1 VLDGPEQALKVFASN
16 AAARQEGIYTGM
28 KKRQAEACPEVML
41 RKRDR
46 EQEQAAQAML
56 LGCGHEFSSHV
67 ESTAPGTIIA
77 DLTGAERLL
86 GRAAEIAQR
95 LSDSAKACGFQ
106 VNVALANNPDTALH
120 AARGFTGMTVIPSG
134 EEACCLARLPVDV
147 LEPGEEILDTF
158 ESWGIHTFHTLA
170 ELPRIP
176 LIQRLGQQGLY
187 LQKLAKGEVQ
197 RELVP
202 TEPTPLFQESID
214 MEEPVE
220 LLEPLQVVLDQ
231 LLEALMS
238 RFKAQS
244 LAMDCVQLGL
254 DLEIH
259 ADRQLKASCER
270 ELPASTYQRTLKLP
284 VPTQDGKIVSKLLQL
299 DLAEHP
305 PHAAVRKV
313 RMEASPARIRFG
325 QGGLFQALAPE
336 PAKLE
341 ITMARLRSVV
351 GEKDEQGRDR
361 VGFAAVVDSHKPDS
375 FQVFR
380 SREEA
385 EAANKAS
392 SKTESQTRSLLPLSI
407 FRPPI
412 PAKVSLKRRV
422 PEIVSFEGNRAK
434 VLKASG
440 PWRSSGGWW
449 NTAEKWSREEWDV
462 ELKMK
467 NGIGIYRIVH
477 DRVSENWVVDGMYS
491 SGGLLHV
498 AIMGPQASEI
508 VKKICASSSLMALLA
523 DLAGRDS

>member
-1 VLDGPEQALKVFASN
+1 
-16 AAARQEGIYTGM
+16 
-28 KKRQAEACPEVML
+28 
-41 RKRDR
+41 
-46 EQEQAAQAML
+46 
-56 LGCGHEFSSHV
+56 
-67 ESTAPGTIIA
+67 
-77 DLTGAERLL
+77 
-86 GRAAEIAQR
+86 
-95 LSDSAKACGFQ
+95 
-106 VNVALANNPDTALH
+106 
-120 AARGFTGMTVIPSG
+120 
-134 EEACCLARLPVDV
+134 
-147 LEPGEEILDTF
+147 
-158 ESWGIHTFHTLA
+158 
-170 ELPRIP
+170 
-176 LIQRLGQQGLY
+176 
-187 LQKLAKGEVQ
+187 
-197 RELVP
+197 
-202 TEPTPLFQESID
+202 
-214 MEEPVE
+214 
-220 LLEPLQVVLDQ
+220 
-231 LLEALMS
+231 
-238 RFKAQS
+238 
-244 LAMDCVQLGL
+244 
-254 DLEIH
+254 
-259 ADRQLKASCER
+259 
-270 ELPASTYQRTLKLP
+270 
-284 VPTQDGKIVSKLLQL
+284 LQL